1 MIKFVKMCLLSALS
15 ASIVS
20 CVTTS
25 GQNNATDY
33 LDSSAV
39 TMNVKKK
46 LVNKFGPQAAAIK
59 VKTYRDE
66 VQLTGVVANATIRQQ
81 AGEIA
86 AHVGNVQHV
95 RNDLMLQ

>member
-1 MIKFVKMCLLSALS
+1 MIKIVKLCSIFVLSAN
-15 ASIVS
+15 IVS
-20 CVTTS
+20 CVATS
-25 GQNNATDY
+25 GQNNSNDY

-39 TMNVKKK
+39 TMNVKNK
-46 LVNKFGPQAAAIK
+46 LVNKLGPQAAAIK

-66 VQLTGVVANATIRQQ
+66 VQLTGVVRNATIKQQ